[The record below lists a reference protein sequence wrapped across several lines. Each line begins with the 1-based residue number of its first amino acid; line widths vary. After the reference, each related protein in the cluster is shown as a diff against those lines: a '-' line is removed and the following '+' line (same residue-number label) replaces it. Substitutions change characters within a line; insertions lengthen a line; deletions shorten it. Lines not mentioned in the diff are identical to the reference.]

1 MGGKAV
7 IKQWRLEREGG
18 REEREGEERKRK
30 VKDWESYKEKR
41 YLLIHYTV
49 I

>member
-7 IKQWRLEREGG
+7 IKQWRLEREG
-18 REEREGEERKRK
+18 RKEREGEERKRK
-30 VKDWESYKEKR
+30 VKDWGSYKEKR